1 MSISPQNNPNN
12 QIEIANFEIKHSS
25 PNKLVEMKSSAGLT
39 NILSDVNSNNPSI
52 TKKMRDAALAGS
64 NTGGEQAGVDNAIQN
79 SQRKLDEN
87 EVDLAVL
94 EKPEYDKERV
104 IYITRNKRIAIFF
117 LIISINIVANFDDG
131 TIPAATE
138 EIRLKLNVKDEDV
151 GLLGTLVYVGN
162 LIGI

>member
-1 MSISPQNNPNN
+1 MSISPHNN
-12 QIEIANFEIKHSS
+12 QIEIANFDVKHSS
-25 PNKLVEMKSSAGLT
+25 PKKLVDMKSSVGLT
-39 NILSDVNSNNPSI
+39 NVNSDVNSNNPSI
-52 TKKMRDAALAGS
+52 TKNMRGTALVGS
-64 NTGGEQAGVDNAIQN
+64 NTGGEQVGLDHVVQN

-87 EVDLAVL
+87 EIDLAVL
-94 EKPEYDKERV
+94 GKDQYEKERV

-138 EIRLKLNVKDEDV
+138 EIRLKLSVDDEKV

-162 LIGI
+162 LIGN